1 MMNLHF
7 KIRQNFQGYCHKNE
21 KMPKMTMIFV
31 AATMSKNPNVS
42 WNDQAALDLCRWEK
56 VGE

>member
-1 MMNLHF
+1 MRMMNLHF

-31 AATMSKNPNVS
+31 AAIMSKNPNVS
-42 WNDQAALDLCRWEK
+42 WND
-56 VGE
+56 